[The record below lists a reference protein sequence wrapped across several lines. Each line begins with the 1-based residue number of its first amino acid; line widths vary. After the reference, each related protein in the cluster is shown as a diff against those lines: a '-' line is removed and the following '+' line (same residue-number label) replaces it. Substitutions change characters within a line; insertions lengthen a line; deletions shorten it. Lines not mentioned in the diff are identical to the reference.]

1 MKIIKNGM
9 CGTVES
15 SDILV
20 TIEPNADKGIEI
32 QLKSSVEMQFGM
44 HIKRIITDTLLELHI
59 VDALV
64 IANDK
69 GALDCVIKSRVQT
82 AVYRA
87 ANSADY
93 KW

>member
-1 MKIIKNGM
+1 MKLIKNGM

-20 TIEPNADKGIEI
+20 IIEPKAGKGIEI
-32 QLKSSVEMQFGM
+32 KLKSSVEMQFGT
-44 HIKRIITDTLLELHI
+44 HIKQVITSTLLELGV
-59 VDALV
+59 VDAVV

-82 AVYRA
+82 AVHRA
-87 ANSADY
+87 ANSTEY